1 MRSRISTGLRGRLLQ
16 AWQITKWY
24 YPKLSTIKA
33 EECVEAR
40 RVCTI
45 LFMSLES
52 AIADLPYHEVGMLY
66 AVLHK
71 AVMAMV
77 MFITE
82 DIGMDNAITE
92 LQRWIQARCPNTAI
106 IESSLVALWAFTRTI
121 IIQEGATWPAYVTA
135 LINRH
140 APDQTLKQW
149 RRLVQM
155 NHVVTMHVCDIFF
168 QATLPQLRERY
179 SSSEMIGFIR
189 AHRREYLFS
198 DDSLPWPPVGMAS
211 VGMAPAG
218 MVQYTTNNTETEYRA
233 IGERIAPWDFC
244 APTVARCDTECS
256 ICMSMIFT
264 EGSIQNVTTK
274 CGHLFHWMCLDR
286 WVNESGMKTSN
297 TCPTC
302 RTVLCRPRQRVHI
315 SMDSPFDFDL

>member
-1 MRSRISTGLRGRLLQ
+1 MRSRISTGLRGRLHQ

-24 YPKLSTIKA
+24 HPKLSTIQA
-33 EECVEAR
+33 EECVVAR
-40 RVCTI
+40 RVCPM
-45 LFMSLES
+45 LFMSLDS
-52 AIADLPYHEVGMLY
+52 AMTDLPSHEVGMLY

-71 AVMAMV
+71 AAMAMV
-77 MFITE
+77 MFITD

-92 LQRWIQARCPNTAI
+92 LQRWIQVCCPNTAI
-106 IESSLVALWAFTRTI
+106 SESSLVALWAFTRTM
-121 IIQEGATWPAYVTA
+121 IIQEGATWPPYLTA

-140 APDQTLKQW
+140 APNQTFKQW

-155 NHVVTMHVCDIFF
+155 NHVVAMRVSNTFF
-168 QATLPQLRERY
+168 RATLPQLRARY
-179 SSSEMIGFIR
+179 SSSEMIGFIS
-189 AHRREYLFS
+189 AHRREYLFY
-198 DDSLPWPPVGMAS
+198 DDSLPWPFVNMAR

-218 MVQYTTNNTETEYRA
+218 MVQYTANNTETEYRA
-233 IGERIAPWDFC
+233 VGERVAPWKFC
-244 APTVARCDTECS
+244 SPTVARCDTDCS
-256 ICMSMIFT
+256 ICMSIIFP

-315 SMDSPFDFDL
+315 SMDSSFDFDL